1 MGLLNA
7 ASWLKGTIDGWLDT
21 IESLDPSKNLKGVG
35 KVAGTL
41 NKFNPLH
48 HLTKT
53 HDGEKYQDLRPSE
66 VFEDVLVDARFRP
79 GAPVGTVEVEVICA
93 GGWTSVGVGDAFSA
107 EDCYALVVLDGG
119 VGITSIK
126 DNAKVPAWSADE
138 RRAFRF
144 RIVDPA
150 ATLYVAIFD
159 DDPNPLQSDDPI
171 GRCAVGL
178 RSLAPNAA
186 YDAWFPLVFAATEG
200 EALANAGRALVAEEP
215 LATAATNAAGKHTQ
229 KDSRGA
235 VRLRVKVTWD
245 DGGTTMAKSA
255 LTDLLGEAKPQYVT
269 FPATKGGKALREN
282 VRFAMYGAAAA
293 SEVHAIE
300 QTSRRWR
307 GGGRDAPIR
316 HRRGARS
323 DRTARRRRCLSSRC
337 GQRAVLHRA
346 RVRSCS

>member
-1 MGLLNA
+1 MGLLNAA

-66 VFEDVLVDARFRP
+66 VFEDVLVDAIQTGRARRHGRGRGHLCGRLDVGRRRAMPSAPRTVMPWLSWMAAWELPQSRTTPRCRP
-79 GAPVGTVEVEVICA
+79 GRQMSA
-93 GGWTSVGVGDAFSA
+93 G
-107 EDCYALVVLDGG
+107 
-119 VGITSIK
+119 
-126 DNAKVPAWSADE
+126 
-138 RRAFRF
+138 AFRF

-200 EALANAGRALVAEEP
+200 EALANAGRALVADEP

-255 LTDLLGEAKPQYVT
+255 LTDLLGEAKPQCVT
-269 FPATKGGKALREN
+269 FPATKGGRGH
-282 VRFAMYGAAAA
+282 VR
-293 SEVHAIE
+293 
-300 QTSRRWR
+300 
-307 GGGRDAPIR
+307 
-316 HRRGARS
+316 
-323 DRTARRRRCLSSRC
+323 LSSRSTS
-337 GQRAVLHRA
+337 
-346 RVRSCS
+346 RSPLGACRTTSTSWWMSERERQVDGRW